1 MKRVLLIP
9 VLASAG
15 LAGCNQPRSI
25 SEAPGSHGRYASA
38 GTYSAGR
45 MWSQIAGAQAPKDA
59 ATAKL
64 SDDEQIIVVLDSQTG
79 ELRQCGNISGF
90 CVDMNPWAKPAGAS
104 APLAVAKHE
113 DQLQAEAEAKLAAQ
127 SKPR

>member
-1 MKRVLLIP
+1 
-9 VLASAG
+9 
-15 LAGCNQPRSI
+15 
-25 SEAPGSHGRYASA
+25 
-38 GTYSAGR
+38 
-45 MWSQIAGAQAPKDA
+45 MWAQIAGAPAPGA
-59 ATAKL
+59 GSQAKL

-90 CVDMNPWAKPAGAS
+90 CVGMTPWAKPAGAS